1 LKKEGITAH
10 IVLKNP
16 KNENYQ
22 RASYLCIESYD
33 GIKKFLREIY
43 PYSIIKKEQINLMNK
58 FFQIRE
64 NLPILKRGTKIDNLR
79 RKHWTKKLFLK
90 AMKIRDKLKNTK
102 FRKEIKHKYNFEYFQ
117 KLWSNI

>member
-1 LKKEGITAH
+1 
-10 IVLKNP
+10 
-16 KNENYQ
+16 
-22 RASYLCIESYD
+22 
-33 GIKKFLREIY
+33 
-43 PYSIIKKEQINLMNK
+43 MNK

-64 NLPILKRGTKIDNLR
+64 NLPMLKRGTKIDNLR

-102 FRKEIKHKYNFEYFQ
+102 FRKEIKHKYNFKYFQ